1 MRILLI
7 ALCLAAAVLYAKI
20 LAPDFNFGGLMPE
33 FAEEKE
39 TETETETGTVHQ
51 EPAGLRALP
60 ESQMQIIRD
69 VFAPELKQE

>member
-1 MRILLI
+1 
-7 ALCLAAAVLYAKI
+7 V
-20 LAPDFNFGGLMPE
+20 PDFDFGGLMPE
-33 FAEEKE
+33 FAEE
-39 TETETETGTVHQ
+39 TETETETGTGTGTGTETVHQ

>member
-7 ALCLAAAVLYAKI
+7 ALSLAAAALYAKI
-20 LAPDFNFGGLMPE
+20 LAPDFDFGGLMPR
-33 FAEEKE
+33 FAEE
-39 TETETETGTVHQ
+39 TETVNQ